1 MTREEKIKIAK
12 WYIREWCFLGENQT
26 IAKNTNDLEVLENII
41 KTDKSGFA
49 CDRCIHGQTELCN
62 RICGYNNQFLKFHF
76 QYVYWKNIPVK
87 RNEWDKI

>member
-1 MTREEKIKIAK
+1 MVYKRMVFSRRKSDYCEKYQRFRSIGKHH
-12 WYIREWCFLGENQT
+12 
-26 IAKNTNDLEVLENII
+26 

-76 QYVYWKNIPVK
+76 QYVYWKNILVK